1 MTHVKI
7 PDVDYARAKNAAKA
21 VKSRLHDLGN
31 EVCLNHAYEA
41 VAATLG
47 FKTWA
52 VMKARLDGDQGVG
65 NTSSTTSCEAPRGDR
80 PKQGGLTW
88 HDLRLGEYNPVVMI
102 HGPSGQKRDIVMKEI
117 ACQIE
122 KLPRRIRAISFGKPD
137 SGLPLA
143 LTGDYWNRGP
153 DGQPNAATFILDP
166 TSHGSAIN
174 IFDLPFRS
182 DRPSPAH
189 LRRIVSFLGELT
201 LVNQAS
207 SGEAFLADTVNQLY
221 VRFIEHEPLRYL
233 AGVVPQ
239 IDEFCQQAG
248 MSLVEGRTTW
258 RELALELAGM
268 LQPKLAGAA
277 WRHGN
282 PRLEH
287 LMSVIRDDVI
297 VDTYGGVRMAGERMV
312 DVCVRM
318 VSLAIRTYPF
328 LQRPTAVDFGEAP
341 VEIVGIK
348 LADGHDSAAASL
360 LYKLAFEAS
369 VMEHGE
375 IRSDTHL
382 LISGAELVSDD
393 LQGLLA
399 RAHEDDGP
407 RIVLATA
414 DTARISDLDRFV
426 TSHVVTGCSTRA
438 SVQELCGNLKIGP
451 AGFESIH
458 ERLFGNHDENKI
470 EAFCVRKKFVTQRE
484 GLVSVPV
491 RRDR

>member
-41 VAATLG
+41 VAAGLG

-52 VMKARLDGDQGVG
+52 VMKASLDGDQSAIETPPA
-65 NTSSTTSCEAPRGDR
+65 TSYQAPREDR

-102 HGPSGQKRDIVMKEI
+102 HGPSGRKRDIVMREI
-117 ACQIE
+117 ASQIE
-122 KLPRRIRAISFGKPD
+122 KPPRRIRGISFGKPD
-137 SGLPLA
+137 DRLA
-143 LTGDYWNRGP
+143 LALMGGDWSRDPNE
-153 DGQPNAATFILDP
+153 QPNAATFVLDP
-166 TSHGSAIN
+166 MSQRSAIN

-182 DRPSPAH
+182 NRPSPAH
-189 LRRIVSFLGELT
+189 LRRIVSFLAELT
-201 LVNQAS
+201 LVNQVS
-207 SGEAFLADTVNQLY
+207 SGEAFLSDAVNQLY
-221 VRFIEHEPLRYL
+221 THFIDREPLKYQ

-248 MSLVEGRTTW
+248 LVLDEGDRSW
-258 RELALELAGM
+258 RNLALKLASK
-268 LQPKLAGAA
+268 LQPKLAGIA
-277 WRHGN
+277 WRHGS

-287 LMSVIRDDVI
+287 FMVVIRDEVLM
-297 VDTYGGVRMAGERMV
+297 DTYGTVRMAGERMV
-312 DVCVRM
+312 DACMRM
-318 VSLAIRTYPF
+318 VSSAIRTYPF
-328 LQRPTAVDFGEAP
+328 LQRPTARDLGQTR
-341 VEIVGIK
+341 VEIIGIE
-348 LADGHDSAAASL
+348 LADGQVSAAASL

-369 VMEHGE
+369 VLEYGE
-375 IRSDTHL
+375 VRSDTHL

-393 LQGLLA
+393 LQGLLE
-399 RAHEDDGP
+399 RAHEEDGP
-407 RIVLATA
+407 RIVLVTA
-414 DTARISDLDRFV
+414 ETARLSALDRFV

-438 SVQELCGNLKIGP
+438 SVQDLCDKLKIGP

-458 ERLFGNHDENKI
+458 ERLFGAHDENKL
-470 EAFCVRKKFVTQRE
+470 ETFCVRKKFVTQRE
-484 GLVSVPV
+484 GLVVIPV

>member
-52 VMKARLDGDQGVG
+52 VMKARLDGDQSAGE
-65 NTSSTTSCEAPRGDR
+65 TPSATSCEAPREDR
-80 PKQGGLTW
+80 PKQAGLTW

-102 HGPSGQKRDIVMKEI
+102 HGPAGRKRDIVMREI
-117 ACQIE
+117 AGQIE
-122 KLPRRIRAISFGKPD
+122 KLPRRIRAISLGKPD

-143 LTGDYWNRGP
+143 LIGDCWSRDPNE
-153 DGQPNAATFILDP
+153 QPNAATFVLDP
-166 TSHGSAIN
+166 TSHSSAIN

-182 DRPSPAH
+182 NRPSPAH

-201 LVNQAS
+201 LVNQVS
-207 SGEAFLADTVNQLY
+207 SGEAFLSDAVNELY
-221 VRFIEHEPLRYL
+221 ARFIDREQLMYRVG
-233 AGVVPQ
+233 AVPQ
-239 IDEFCQQAG
+239 IDEFCAQAG
-248 MSLVEGRTTW
+248 MKLDEKYTSW
-258 RELALELAGM
+258 RNLALALATR

-277 WRHGN
+277 WRHGS

-287 LMSVIRDDVI
+287 FMSVIRDEVI
-297 VDTYGGVRMAGERMV
+297 VDTYGTVRTSGELMV
-312 DVCVRM
+312 DACVRM

-328 LQRPTAVDFGEAP
+328 LQRPTAVDFGQTP
-341 VEIVGIK
+341 VEIIGIE
-348 LADGHDSAAASL
+348 LADGRASAAASL

-369 VMEHGE
+369 VLEHGE

-382 LISGAELVSDD
+382 LVSGAELVPDD
-393 LQGLLA
+393 LPGLLA
-399 RAHEDDGP
+399 RAHEEDGP

-414 DTARISDLDRFV
+414 DTARVGDLDRFV

-438 SVQELCGNLKIGP
+438 SVQELCSNLKIGP

-458 ERLFGNHDENKI
+458 DRLFGTHDENKL

-484 GLVSVPV
+484 GLIVIPV